1 MIKKIAIRVI
11 VLVLIVTGLNFIY
24 SVTLYQKD
32 LNEKSKE
39 IVELRNT
46 VEETDVYYFGESS
59 NVTYHT
65 DDSIKSSISELT
77 ALFFPGLKL
86 TNINK
91 YATHT
96 GIYRHWLTELS
107 HAKNK
112 PKAVIVTLNLRSFNA
127 AWIHSDL
134 ETALQESLV
143 MGQPYP
149 PLVNRFMLSLQAF
162 DNKTVEQ
169 REKQML
175 EDWETTELIFP
186 FDFRYKTVREW
197 DNAMA
202 NGSHLNP
209 DGSWDMP
216 KIVLACHYIKA
227 YALNVNEKNPRIKD
241 IDAMTKWCEE
251 KKIPLYLNL
260 MAENVEYADSLVGK
274 ELVFLMRQ
282 NRDYL
287 VKRYQKNNCKVI
299 DNLDVVEGKQFI
311 DQNWTTEHY
320 RLKGRMKIAKNLA
333 DTLKKQFNN
342 DYKNAY

>member
-1 MIKKIAIRVI
+1 M
-11 VLVLIVTGLNFIY
+11 VLIVTGLNFIY

-32 LNEKSKE
+32 LNAKSKE

-46 VEETDVYYFGESS
+46 ANETDVYYFGESS
-59 NVTYHT
+59 NVTY
-65 DDSIKSSISELT
+65 DEEDSTKKSISELT
-77 ALFFPGLKL
+77 ASFFPGLRF

-91 YATHT
+91 NASHA
-96 GIYRHWLTELS
+96 GIYRHWLTELDGS
-107 HAKNK
+107 KNK
-112 PKAVIVTLNLRSFNA
+112 PKAVVVTLNLRSFGA

-134 ETALQESLV
+134 ETALQKSLV

-149 PLVNRFMLSLQAF
+149 PLINRFMLSLQAF

-169 REKQML
+169 REKEML
-175 EDWETTELIFP
+175 EDWKTQELKFP
-186 FDFRYKTVREW
+186 FDFKYKTVAEW

-202 NGSHLNP
+202 NGSYLNP
-209 DGSWDMP
+209 DGSWNKP
-216 KIVLACHYIKA
+216 KIILACHYIKG
-227 YALNVNEKNPRIKD
+227 YALNINEKNPRVKD
-241 IDAMTKWCEE
+241 LDAMVAWCE
-251 KKIPLYLNL
+251 KKEIPLYLNL

-287 VKRYQKNNCKVI
+287 VKRYQKNNCKVV
-299 DNLDVVEGKQFI
+299 DNLDEVAGDQFI

-320 RLKGRMKIAKNLA
+320 RQEGRMKIAKNLA

-342 DYKNAY
+342 DYKKAY